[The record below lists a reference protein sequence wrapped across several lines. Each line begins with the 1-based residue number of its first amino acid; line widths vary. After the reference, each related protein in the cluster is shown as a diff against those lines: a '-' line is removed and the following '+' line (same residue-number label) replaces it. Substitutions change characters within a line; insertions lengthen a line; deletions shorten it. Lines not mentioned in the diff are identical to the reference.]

1 MSQKHSGIARMLVY
15 VCVGVRCHTHL
26 ECQEGNERISHT
38 EMREMGSNIG
48 KIMGL
53 TEEYVQW
60 SVLTSMML
68 KVWVLLSEIGSQ
80 LSVYCTHKS
89 GSCL

>member
-1 MSQKHSGIARMLVY
+1 MCVY
-15 VCVGVRCHTHL
+15 VCVGVRCHNHL
-26 ECQEGNERISHT
+26 DDREGNERISHT

-48 KIMGL
+48 KIMEL

-68 KVWVLLSEIGSQ
+68 KVWVLLS
-80 LSVYCTHKS
+80 KS
-89 GSCL
+89 